1 MILNIWFY
9 FQWHLGFCSESY
21 TPLKRGFDTY
31 YGLFTGDEDV
41 TQKHNYDQH
50 RTPRKLSPKAK
61 KELKLNKL
69 KRRKLTGNP
78 FKVKLNS
85 KIYSKKAAEI
95 IMSAGKSDPFFI
107 YVALFT
113 KSYPK
118 QVRKTSTSG
127 GIKDARNRDH
137 AVKVAEME
145 ESIANIV
152 KALKQS
158 GHYDNT
164 VIFFISDNGGGL
176 VPDGGRELNPNYPL
190 RGSKGSM
197 YEGGTKVPGFVHSPL
212 FQGSGTRY
220 SGIFHVTDILPTIL
234 HLGTGGQGFVPD
246 KSLDG
251 INQWDALLGKARPPR
266 HQMVY
271 NIDDNFAPA
280 VLNAPDVEPKF
291 QIAVRENNFKLIW
304 GSTKML
310 HRYRFI

>member
-1 MILNIWFY
+1 M
-9 FQWHLGFCSESY
+9 SA
-21 TPLKRGFDTY
+21 
-31 YGLFTGDEDV
+31 
-41 TQKHNYDQH
+41 
-50 RTPRKLSPKAK
+50 KAK
-61 KELKLNKL
+61 KQH
-69 KRRKLTGNP
+69 KRKKQKKRKLTENP
-78 FKVKLNS
+78 YKVKLNS

-95 IMSAGKSDPFFI
+95 IESADKNDPFFI

-118 QVRKTSTSG
+118 QVMKTNPKN
-127 GIKDARNRDH
+127 IKDARHRDH
-137 AVKVAEME
+137 IEKIAEME

-152 KALKQS
+152 KSLKHS

-176 VPDGGRELNPNYPL
+176 TPNGRRELNPNYPL

-212 FQGSGTRY
+212 FQGPGTRY
-220 SGIFHVTDILPTIL
+220 SGMFHVTDILPTIL

-246 KSLDG
+246 KPLDG
-251 INQWDALLGKARPPR
+251 INQWDALLGKAHPPR

-271 NIDDNFAPA
+271 NIDDNFAPV
-280 VLNAPDVEPKF
+280 VLNAPVVEPKF

-310 HRYRFI
+310 HRYRIYIDYLVDYVD